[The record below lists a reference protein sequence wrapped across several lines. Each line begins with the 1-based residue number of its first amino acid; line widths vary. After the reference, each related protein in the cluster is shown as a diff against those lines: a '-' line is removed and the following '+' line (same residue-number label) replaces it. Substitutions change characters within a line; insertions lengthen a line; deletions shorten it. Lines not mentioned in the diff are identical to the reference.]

1 MFIGEINPFENATSN
16 TMELFNESSVLITTY
31 HLYMFNDFF
40 IDAGIRTIIGRSLII
55 FTCFNVAVNFGMV
68 ILGTLSLL
76 ARKLKL
82 GFLEWRKAR

>member
-40 IDAGIRTIIGRSLII
+40 IDAGIRVFIGRSLIM
-55 FTCFNVAVNFGMV
+55 FTCFSVAVNFGVV
-68 ILGTLSLL
+68 ILSTLSLL
-76 ARKLKL
+76 ARRLKL
-82 GFLEWRKAR
+82 GFMEWKQAR